1 MTGALAQHLDRATI
15 LKAFLLSKVGNAFK
29 IAAIYV
35 QGPRTQGD
43 WGAPLE
49 FGIWDLLSK
58 ILKIC

>member
-35 QGPRTQGD
+35 QGPPR
-43 WGAPLE
+43 
-49 FGIWDLLSK
+49 IWDLLSK
-58 ILKIC
+58 IL